1 MAHKH
6 DANMV
11 TGHMIMLGMVV
22 GTLTSEH
29 GCGQHGAATMPLN
42 EGKGE
47 VVRMNEDAGPR
58 G

>member
-1 MAHKH
+1 M
-6 DANMV
+6 MQMWSLV
-11 TGHMIMLGMVV
+11 TLIMLGMVV

-29 GCGQHGAATMPLN
+29 GGGQHGAATMPLN

-47 VVRMNEDAGPR
+47 VVRTNEDAGPR